1 MENKLDAKS
10 IMDNKVEVMSE
21 ENSIKDNIISNM
33 NKSNFI
39 KNELS
44 VIDKKEIISNEVGGI
59 NKENLKSEKLLDDY
73 IECLFEY
80 LKDNNIS
87 KKDDAIIP
95 FSTNYLMTSL
105 ILSPVLFLVFNTY
118 AFIFSLI
125 AMVVFYVISIF
136 SMSPMSLEM
145 DNESLRCFKA
155 ISKFPCS

>member
-59 NKENLKSEKLLDDY
+59 NKENLKSNLKLLAIYPKITKLFSSLFIVFSFLLLTYVYDY
-73 IECLFEY
+73 SI
-80 LKDNNIS
+80 
-87 KKDDAIIP
+87 
-95 FSTNYLMTSL
+95 
-105 ILSPVLFLVFNTY
+105 
-118 AFIFSLI
+118 AFISTWILCTPIFLL
-125 AMVVFYVISIF
+125 VIMLNNNLSTQV
-136 SMSPMSLEM
+136 
-145 DNESLRCFKA
+145 NRHK
-155 ISKFPCS
+155 SKSN